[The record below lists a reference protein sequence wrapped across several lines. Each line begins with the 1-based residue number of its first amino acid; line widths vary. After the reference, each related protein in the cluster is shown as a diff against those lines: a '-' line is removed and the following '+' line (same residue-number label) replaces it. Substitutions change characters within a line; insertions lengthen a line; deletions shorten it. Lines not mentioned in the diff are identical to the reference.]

1 LTNPALSATIVKIA
15 TATMPKEQQQ
25 QPQQPKKRTHED
37 RTEKEIRE
45 RGLPEGYG
53 SSKIQELLRGWDR
66 ES

>member
-1 LTNPALSATIVKIA
+1 LTNLALNAKIVKIA
-15 TATMPKEQQQ
+15 TTTMPKESQQS
-25 QPQQPKKRTHED
+25 QQPKKRTHED
-37 RTEKEIRE
+37 RSKKEMYE